1 MEEHMRK
8 SSLLAL
14 VGAFAVAASLVIG
27 PAASAKPAKVN
38 QATAGTVVIIH
49 DQEPPTLRGSWEDN
63 NLLATSLV
71 TNNIWYGCEIYN
83 SGATFVPRLCAA
95 KPKIV
100 KRSPLTIRFTYKK
113 SAVWSDGKPITA
125 KDYRATWKVFTNP
138 HNNVVSRT
146 GWEDIRA
153 VRGTGKTVTVVF
165 KKPFADWES
174 YVAGGVYPAHIIAG
188 KDMNQMFQSSIP
200 VSSGPWKFQ
209 SWQKGTQITLVK
221 NTRFHAWKPMRF
233 DRVVFRYILDTNARF
248 QALKAGE
255 GQAIQSQPQL
265 QIADFLKDRK
275 FVVDRKP
282 DIAYEHV
289 DLQFG
294 AKGHPAL
301 KKTFVRRALA
311 TGINRQQIADALYR
325 TIAPGLPALQSLIY
339 KPFETGYANYWG
351 RAYPFNQAR
360 VINILKSNG
369 CTGGPDRPSAS
380 NNDIFSCPS
389 VGKLSFRFFTTT
401 GNQLRALAFEIMQ
414 RQLKSVGIELQAR
427 FQTGGVL
434 FGTTL
439 PSSDWDLIMFT
450 YGQTPTSKI
459 TAKDLYACGG
469 DQNYSLWCNKK
480 ASALL
485 NKVPLTLSAAART
498 KLLHAAE
505 SQYIVKAV
513 PSIPLYSRPAFTIH
527 SRTLRGPVVNPTTEG
542 MPWNVSDWTS

>member
-14 VGAFAVAASLVIG
+14 VGAFAVVAALVIG
-27 PAASAKPAKVN
+27 PAASAKPTRV
-38 QATAGTVVIIH
+38 TAGTVVIIH

-83 SGATFVPRLCAA
+83 ANATFTPRLCTS

-100 KRSPLTIRFTYKK
+100 KRSPLTIRFTYKA
-113 SAVWSDGKPITA
+113 SAVWSDGSPVTA

-146 GWEDIRA
+146 GWEDIRS
-153 VRGTGKTVTVVF
+153 VIGNGKTVTVVW

-174 YVAGGVYPAHIIAG
+174 YVASGPYQAKAIAG
-188 KDMNQMFQSSIP
+188 KDMNQTFENSIP

-209 SWQKGTQITLVK
+209 SWQKGVQITLVK
-221 NTRFHAWKPMRF
+221 NTRFHAWKPMNF
-233 DRVVFRYILDTNARF
+233 TRVVFRYVLDTNARF

-255 GQAIQSQPQL
+255 GQAMQSQPQL

-275 FVVDRKP
+275 FVVIRKP

-294 AKGHPAL
+294 PQGHPAL
-301 KKTFVRRALA
+301 KKAFVRRALT

-325 TIAPGLPALQSLIY
+325 TIAPGLPALNSLIY
-339 KPFETGYANYWG
+339 KPFEAGYANFWG
-351 RAYPFNQAR
+351 KTYPFNQAR

-369 CTGGPDRPSAS
+369 CTGGPDRASAS
-380 NNDIFSCPS
+380 NNDIFSCPG

-414 RQLKSVGIELQAR
+414 RQLKSVGIDLDAR

-459 TAKDLYACGG
+459 TAKDLYSCGG
-469 DQNYSLWCNKK
+469 DQNYGLYCNKK
-480 ASALL
+480 ATALL
-485 NKVPLTLSAAART
+485 NKVPLTLSAAQRVN
-498 KLLHAAE
+498 LLHQAE
-505 SQYIVKAV
+505 SKYIVKDV

-527 SRTLRGPVVNPTTEG
+527 STSLHGPVVNPTTEG
-542 MPWNVSDWTS
+542 MPWNISDWTS